1 MKERLVG
8 MLASPS
14 PTRSAPRSRTTPPR
28 PTGSSSAWSMSRP
41 LQGLHRG
48 LGVDSR
54 KRLPLIV
61 VPPSEPTA

>member
-14 PTRSAPRSRTTPPR
+14 PTRSAAAVADDTAAPDRLLERLVDV
-28 PTGSSSAWSMSRP
+28 PT
-41 LQGLHRG
+41 LQGRHRG